1 MSKIS
6 KTGPKKKRLQNF
18 SACANRPSSRTIPD
32 ERRLVGSVVVHN
44 QVYVQV
50 GGHLSLDGIARSG
63 QRGTCEPP
71 QPSGDVA
78 LGNYLGKRVPLHAL
92 VENLHG
98 GANIREFVDWFP
110 GATIEQIH
118 AVLKLET
125 NILLEFASQQARS

>member
-6 KTGPKKKRLQNF
+6 KTGPKKKRLQKF

-32 ERRLVGSVVVHN
+32 ECRLVGSIVVHN

-63 QRGTCEPP
+63 YRGTCEPP
-71 QPSGDVA
+71 QPSGYVA
-78 LGNYLGKRVPLHAL
+78 LANYLGTRVPLRTPF
-92 VENLHG
+92 ENLHG

-110 GATIEQIH
+110 GTTIEQIH

-125 NILLEFASQQARS
+125 NILMEFASQQARS